1 MRCITQREPG
11 TAAGYALLA
20 VLITGLVLAVWA
32 VLVVHVVRVP
42 VDATRPGFNIED
54 AVDGCGIPALA
65 GTPGR
70 DAGFGELPEA
80 KGGQDV

>member
-20 VLITGLVLAVWA
+20 VLVTGLVLAVWA

-42 VDATRPGFNIED
+42 VFRPGPGFNIED
-54 AVDGCGIPALA
+54 AVDGCGIPALT

-70 DAGFGELPEA
+70 DAGFGEGRKTKE
-80 KGGQDV
+80 G